1 MGSLNKIICWIFR
14 YIVGLILFRKKR
26 VYGLIQNRM
35 IFVNF
40 PKKKLSLPKLKLVQF
55 ASILKENHNL

>member
-1 MGSLNKIICWIFR
+1 
-14 YIVGLILFRKKR
+14 
-26 VYGLIQNRM
+26 M

-55 ASILKENHNL
+55 ASILKENHNLWKCDFGEFKTT